1 MRTQITARNFEATP
15 SLRDHVHSRIS
26 KLEKYYDG
34 IIDARITLT
43 DGASTAAAKEAEITL
58 NVFKQNLTASTTAE
72 SHEKA
77 VDECVD
83 RLRRQILK
91 YKDKLR
97 STAKDAHR

>member
-1 MRTQITARNFEATP
+1 MRTQITARNFEASP
-15 SLRDHVHSRIS
+15 DLRDHVHDRIS
-26 KLEKYYDG
+26 KLERYYDG

-43 DGASTAAAKEAEITL
+43 DSTSSAASKEAEITL
-58 NVFKQNLTASTTAE
+58 NVFRQNLTASTTAE

-77 VDECVD
+77 VDECVG

-97 STAKDAHR
+97 NTAKDAHR